1 MASTKPRPAAAL
13 AMARLTSCSTIS
25 TTASKFVKRVLRR
38 QNRRCRRCRERQAR
52 LCPPPRKKWNQR
64 RIENARWV
72 RHRISPEDAHVETA
86 ASAVPRKPALSEVE
100 RAKPSGARYAVGRIV
115 LAQCSN
121 FWSTKPSTCAS
132 TSSSLKEEELI
143 TTA

>member
-86 ASAVPRKPALSEVE
+86 ASAVPRKPALGEVE
-100 RAKPSGARYAVGRIV
+100 GAKLDMRPGELCSLSAPTSGRPSPRPAPA
-115 LAQCSN
+115 LHPHS
-121 FWSTKPSTCAS
+121 K
-132 TSSSLKEEELI
+132 
-143 TTA
+143 